1 MNFKNFLVYP
11 KSTPHAGIFLHLF
24 MAKYFSPLPVIT
36 IRLSLFI
43 IWILFT
49 PTCPQKRFREPEI
62 EQLPVK
68 NIVVFDDSLVTV
80 DNPPPAAL
88 VVPYGSKHI
97 NTGTTTPEELLA
109 FAKTLIGIPYKY
121 GSADPAV
128 GFDCSGFITYVFNH
142 FKIVVPR
149 SSIDFTNFEREISL
163 SIAKPGDIVLF
174 TGTDSTS
181 REVGHMGIITS
192 NENGEYYFIHSTSGK
207 ANGVTITLLNKYY
220 TFRFVKVIRIFPQN
234 DLDF

>member
-1 MNFKNFLVYP
+1 
-11 KSTPHAGIFLHLF
+11 
-24 MAKYFSPLPVIT
+24 MAINFSPLPVIT

-49 PTCPQKRFREPEI
+49 PTCPQKKFQKAVK
-62 EQLPVK
+62 EQLPIK
-68 NIVVFDDSLVTV
+68 NVVVFDDSLDTV
-80 DNPPPAAL
+80 ENPPPAAL

-121 GSADPAV
+121 GSIDPAV

-149 SSIDFTNFEREISL
+149 SSIDFTNFEREIRL
-163 SIAKPGDIVLF
+163 SDAKPGDIVLF

-192 NENGEYYFIHSTSGK
+192 KENGEYYFIHSTSGK
-207 ANGVTITLLNKYY
+207 ANGVTITLLNNYY

-234 DLDF
+234 DLEF

>member
-1 MNFKNFLVYP
+1 
-11 KSTPHAGIFLHLF
+11 
-24 MAKYFSPLPVIT
+24 MALYFSPLPVIT

-49 PTCPQKRFREPEI
+49 PTCPQKKFREPEI
-62 EQLPVK
+62 EQLPIK
-68 NIVVFDDSLVTV
+68 KDLVVFDDSMVSI

-88 VVPYGSKHI
+88 VVPYGSKQI

-121 GSADPAV
+121 GSTNPAV